1 RLGDR
6 RGPPCR
12 PPPSSGTAPDRPH
25 SGFVRPR
32 HGRRARRRGQGFGDR
47 PVEEAE
53 TLEAGA
59 LGAKEGRGGQKHAHR
74 QEGTS
79 KSRETHQCST
89 VIRPDSVCSPTRRR
103 YTYTPAARGCP
114 AWSAGDQRSV
124 TSPASWWVSIS
135 VMTSRPR
142 RS

>member
-1 RLGDR
+1 RTVHTPALSDHDTAVGRDAE
-6 RGPPCR
+6 GKA
-12 PPPSSGTAPDRPH
+12 SGI
-25 SGFVRPR
+25 G
-32 HGRRARRRGQGFGDR
+32 

-59 LGAKEGRGGQKHAHR
+59 LGAKDGRGGQKHAHR

-103 YTYTPAARGCP
+103 YSYTPAARWRP

-124 TSPASWWVSIS
+124 T
-135 VMTSRPR
+135 
-142 RS
+142 